1 MPPEQKGT
9 FRENYLS
16 VSVKLSRVMFIATA
30 NVIDNVPLAVRD
42 RMAVIDLPGCTQE
55 EKPQIAQTYLVSR
68 QREANGLRDDQCELS
83 VQALKAIVADDTREA
98 GVPQLKREIGRA
110 MRHAAMKVAE
120 GLSETDR
127 KSVV

>member
-1 MPPEQKGT
+1 MAPGQKGT

-16 VSVKLSRVMFIATA
+16 VSFKLSRVMFIATA
-30 NVIDNVPLAVRD
+30 NVIDNVPPAVRD

-98 GVPQLKREIGRA
+98 GVRQLEREIGRA
-110 MRHAAMKVAE
+110 MRQAARCRCPKGTAH
-120 GLSETDR
+120 GC
-127 KSVV
+127 